1 MRRGTCVFGRV
12 AAAAAASAVV
22 NRSSKVSTGTSTT
35 WRSASRNRSVSPTC
49 APRSPRSV
57 NGSPTTTRSTCSSRT
72 SSASRASP
80 ASDGARWTTQRGRAS
95 VPVGSE
101 TATPVRAAP

>member
-1 MRRGTCVFGRV
+1 M
-12 AAAAAASAVV
+12 
-22 NRSSKVSTGTSTT
+22 NRSSKVSTGTSQYLAK
-35 WRSASRNRSVSPTC
+35 RVEEPLGLADLRAALAAQRQRQPDDDPLAS
-49 APRSPRSV
+49 
-57 NGSPTTTRSTCSSRT
+57 SSRT

-80 ASDGARWTTQRGRAS
+80 ASDDARWTTQRGRAS